1 MNNSKTIVEFTHNN
15 NTVKVIKNLY
25 LRNAKTYSFVFLNN
39 NNQFK
44 ETNHSS
50 YKTITGAMRM
60 FNKAVRAIKNG
71 INIK

>member
-1 MNNSKTIVEFTHNN
+1 MYNSKTLVEFTHNN
-15 NTVKVIKNLY
+15 NTVKVVKNLY
-25 LRNAKTYSFVFLNN
+25 TGKSNKYSFVFLNN

-50 YKTITGAMRM
+50 FRTITGAMRM
-60 FNKAVRAIKNG
+60 FNKAVNAIKNG

>member
-1 MNNSKTIVEFTHNN
+1 MNNSKTLVEFTHNN

-60 FNKAVRAIKNG
+60 FNKAVHAIKNG

>member
-1 MNNSKTIVEFTHNN
+1 MNNIKTLVEFTHNN

-60 FNKAVRAIKNG
+60 FNKAVDAIKNG
-71 INIK
+71 TQIK